1 MNSQIVYFLQK
12 KFRIQNYKGGI
23 LLSRLLLQTESR
35 AEAVVELLY
44 KDMERRIAASPPGVC
59 PVDLTAALVKMT
71 QVQTCG
77 KCTPCR
83 VGLEKLSELLSLVT
97 SHKATLETLENI
109 ELLANN
115 IAKSADCAIGT
126 NAAQTVLSSLEGFR
140 EDYIA
145 HISEHRCQYS
155 VTKSIPCMANCPAAV
170 DIPAYIELTK
180 RGRYADAVRVIR
192 KDNPFPTACALV
204 CEHPCETRCRR
215 TLLDAPVNIR
225 GIKRS
230 AVDKAGFV
238 PAPERMAPTGKKV
251 AVVGGGPSG
260 LSCAYF
266 LQLMGHEVTVYE
278 QHKKL
283 GGMLVYGIPA
293 YRLPRERLKEDIDC
307 ILSTGVKAVMETRVG
322 DGDLTMDSL
331 RREYDAVY
339 ISIGAHQ
346 DKKVGIEG
354 EEADGVMS
362 AVEYLGNIGDDNI
375 PDFTGKKVC
384 VIGGGN
390 VAMDCTRSAIRCGAE
405 EVRIIYR
412 RRKEDMTALR
422 VEVDGATD
430 EGAIMMDLHSPVR
443 IETDENGKVA
453 ALWAKPM
460 MPSLIKGNRV
470 GAADAGKED
479 VRIPCDIVL
488 VAVGQGLDYSRLE
501 AAGLPVVRGVIKA
514 ENWTAVEDAPG
525 VFAGGDCVTGPKTA
539 IRAIAAGKVAAA
551 NIDNYLGFNHKI
563 RLDVDIPEPVLKEMP
578 YCGRI
583 NMKER
588 EPADRAKDFDLMEHA
603 MSDIELN
610 QEASRCLRCDHF
622 GCGIFKGG
630 RNLEW

>member
-1 MNSQIVYFLQK
+1 M
-12 KFRIQNYKGGI
+12 
-23 LLSRLLLQTESR
+23 SRLLLQTESR
-35 AEAVVELLY
+35 AEAVAEMLY

-77 KCTPCR
+77 KCAPCR
-83 VGLEKLSELLSLVT
+83 IGLEKLSELLTLVT
-97 SHKATLETLENI
+97 SHKADFETLESI
-109 ELLANN
+109 ELLASN
-115 IAKSADCAIGT
+115 IAKSADCAIGI
-126 NAAQTVLSSLEGFR
+126 NAAQTVLSSLDGFR
-140 EDYIA
+140 DDYIS
-145 HISEHRCQYS
+145 HITEHRCQYS
-155 VTKSIPCMANCPAAV
+155 VTKSIPCMANCPANV
-170 DIPAYIELTK
+170 DIPGYIELTK
-180 RGRYADAVRVIR
+180 AGRYADAVRVIR

-266 LQLMGHEVTVYE
+266 LQLMGHDVTVYE
-278 QHKKL
+278 SHKKL

-293 YRLPRERLKEDIDC
+293 YRLPRERLQEDIDC
-307 ILSTGVKAVMETRVG
+307 ILSTGVKAVMETRIG
-322 DGDLTMDSL
+322 DGDLTMDVL
-331 RREYDAVY
+331 RKEYDAVY

-354 EEADGVMS
+354 EEAEGVMS
-362 AVEYLGNIGDDNI
+362 AVEYLGKIGDDNI

-422 VEVDGATD
+422 AEVDGATE

-443 IETDENGKVA
+443 IETDEDGKVA

-460 MPSLIKGNRV
+460 MPSLIKDNRV
-470 GAADAGKED
+470 GAAGAGKED

-501 AAGLPVVRGVIKA
+501 AAGLPVVKGVIKA

-551 NIDNYLGFNHKI
+551 NIDSYLGFNHKI
-563 RLDVDIPEPVLKEMP
+563 RLDVNIPEPVLTEMP
-578 YCGRI
+578 FCGRI

-588 EPADRAKDFDLMEHA
+588 EPATRAKDFNLMEYA
-603 MSDIELN
+603 MSDIELK
-610 QEASRCLRCDHF
+610 QETSRCLRCDHF

-630 RNLEW
+630 RDLEW